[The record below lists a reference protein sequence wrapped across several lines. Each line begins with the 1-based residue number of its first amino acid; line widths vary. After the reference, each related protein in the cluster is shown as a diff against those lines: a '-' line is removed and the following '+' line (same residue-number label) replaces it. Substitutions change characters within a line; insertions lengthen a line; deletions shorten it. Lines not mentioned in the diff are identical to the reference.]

1 MLIKIDVA
9 PQIVAWLEAEAA
21 ASDAANASEVA
32 GRIVAEAFLVAAGYD
47 ASPSSEAK
55 VPKEPP
61 KASKAKKAEGGD
73 DGGG

>member
-9 PQIVAWLEAEAA
+9 QPVVAWLEEQAA

-32 GRIVAEAFLVAAGYD
+32 GRIVATTYD
-47 ASPSSEAK
+47 ARRTLAK
-55 VPKEPP
+55 PKP
-61 KASKAKKAEGGD
+61 KKAEGGD